1 MLYNQKMEITRH
13 FRRSIPQGEEYQSRL
28 VRELSLIEKFNFE
41 QTFLQVREI
50 LDLVPEFPHITRG
63 SAGCSLIGYL
73 LGIHDMDPVKNK
85 FVLSRFMHE
94 NRPDLPDIDVD
105 FAYNQRDEVIERV
118 KRKYHGRVAR
128 ISNHVLHKKRSALR
142 QAIRET
148 GYNRFIPKY
157 FDPNTVMGS
166 RTSQVISRSQEI
178 EGTFKNYSLHCGGI
192 VIFPEKVPEELKIN
206 DYQIKLNKEQIEEQG
221 LFKIDLLCNRGM
233 AQFNELS
240 SKPLTDYPE
249 EDEQTSK
256 LFQTGESW
264 GVTFAESPA
273 QRKLHR
279 EIQPKTR
286 QDIIFSLALIRPL
299 PSADGRRNKILEQF
313 NSERNHRG
321 HMVYDDDGILYIQNL
336 LNCSESEAEIYRK
349 AFGKRNMDKIEEFAK
364 RIKHHPQRYHILKEL
379 GYFGLYSFCH
389 AHATSYGN
397 LVWALAYEKT
407 RQPKKFWLSALNHA
421 QSMYNPWV
429 HIQEAKRA
437 GLTFASFGRGPWKL
451 INNQLHPTYPEP
463 ISSGWNQYQHR
474 GYWISNRFMPD
485 MHYYQNGTNVKF
497 RGLIATGRHHTVN
510 EREITFVTIGTETGK
525 YHDLVLQG
533 VHQFDRFDIVEGEGN
548 LQANQTSNY
557 RITGQ
562 SIQVNK
568 FNFIKIKKESNQKL
582 LFDI

>member
-1 MLYNQKMEITRH
+1 MELIKH
-13 FRRSIPQGEEYQSRL
+13 FRRKLPQGEEYQTRL
-28 VRELSLIEKFNFE
+28 ARELNLIEKFNFS

-63 SAGCSLIGYL
+63 SAGCSLVGYL
-73 LGIHDMDPVKNK
+73 LGIHDMDPVKNN

-128 ISNHVLHKKRSALR
+128 ISNHVTHKTNSALR

-148 GYNRFIPKY
+148 GFNRFLPKY
-157 FDPNTVMGS
+157 FDPQSIVGS
-166 RTSQVISRSQEI
+166 KINEVTQRTREL
-178 EGTFKNYSLHCGGI
+178 EGKFKNYSLHCGGI
-192 VIFPEKVPEELKIN
+192 VIFPDQVPNELKIN
-206 DYQIKLNKEQIEEQG
+206 DFQIKLNKDQIEEQG

-240 SKPLTDYPE
+240 SKSLEEYPE
-249 EDEQTSK
+249 YDDKTAEM
-256 LFQTGESW
+256 FQRGDAW

-279 EIQPKTR
+279 EIQPKSR

-299 PSADGRRNKILEQF
+299 PSADGRRNKILDQF

-321 HMVYDDDGILYIQNL
+321 HLVYDDDGIIYIQKL

-349 AFGKRNMDKIEEFAK
+349 AFGKKKIEKIAEFSEK
-364 RIKHHPQRYHILKEL
+364 IKYHPQKGQILKEL

-397 LVWALAYEKT
+397 LVWALAYEKI
-407 RQPKKFWLSALNHA
+407 RQPKKFWWAALNHA

-429 HIQEAKRA
+429 HVQEAKKA
-437 GLTFASFGRGPWKL
+437 GLKFAAFGKGPWKL
-451 INNQLHPTYPEP
+451 ISDELHPTIPEP
-463 ISSGWNQYQHR
+463 FSTGWDQYHHR

-485 MHYYQNGTNVKF
+485 MYFHRNGSNVKF

-510 EREITFVTIGTETGK
+510 ERKITFVTIGTETGH
-525 YHDLVLQG
+525 YHDLVIQG
-533 VHQFDRFDIVEGEGN
+533 VHQFDRYDIVEGEGN
-548 LQANQTSNY
+548 YQCSQSSNY

-562 SIQVNK
+562 SIQTTK
-568 FNFIKIKKESNQKL
+568 TNFIKIQKISNQKL
-582 LFDI
+582 LFNTA